1 MLEIDTHGSSS
12 FHLHLFEVKRFDHY
26 FPLFISVLYF
36 YLLGWRGWL
45 NISPGGEWHYPA
57 TDGEMYASSTVAST
71 NECESGHGST
81 AEPMRTRSNPENP
94 EAQRST
100 GETQA
105 YAADPWDAATAGL
118 GMFPSSL
125 LSPSPS
131 CFLLLAGSPAA
142 HRCWVSRKS
151 N

>member
-1 MLEIDTHGSSS
+1 MLEIDTHGSFS
-12 FHLHLFEVKRFDHY
+12 FHLHLFEVERFL
-26 FPLFISVLYF
+26 PLFSPFYF

-81 AEPMRTRSNPENP
+81 AEPMRTRSNSENP

-118 GMFPSSL
+118 GMFPSFSS
-125 LSPSPS
+125 SPSPS
-131 CFLLLAGSPAA
+131 ASCFLLGAPPRTAAGSPG
-142 HRCWVSRKS
+142 SRIDS
-151 N
+151 